1 MLLTIHIILWII
13 VSLKIYKNL
22 MLTNHEKFKL
32 ILLAV
37 LLPIIGSI
45 LSFSIS
51 RGSEFGESP
60 RCSEFYGN
68 SSGSSGGG
76 SSEGGSGSGE

>member
-1 MLLTIHIILWII
+1 
-13 VSLKIYKNL
+13 
-22 MLTNHEKFKL
+22 MLTNFEKFKL
-32 ILLAV
+32 ILLAM
-37 LLPIIGSI
+37 LLPILGSI

-68 SSGSSGGG
+68 SSGSSD
-76 SSEGGSGSGE
+76 GGSGSSGE